1 MSAEVFAL
9 YDIDSPE
16 NFKICFYFC
25 VLEYLIV
32 TLVTFTFSLFLNV
45 ICLECLLVK
54 YQLKTTITKEN
65 LSCPTKLVSF
75 LFSCILK

>member
-9 YDIDSPE
+9 YDINSSE
-16 NFKICFYFC
+16 NFKIWFYFC

-32 TLVTFTFSLFLNV
+32 TLATFTFSLFLNV

-54 YQLKTTITKEN
+54 YQLKTTITREF
-65 LSCPTKLVSF
+65 V
-75 LFSCILK
+75 I